1 MTVEN
6 CLLILE
12 WHSIKIVDKIIG
24 TRTWLFY
31 GVDARVMTFA
41 VRRVLCAKPGGLNL
55 LLRVFRT
62 TAKSCQMMWNLG
74 SSTWSSC
81 CLIFVNTCNEKNR
94 CIQFLMYLM
103 VWMLEFFC
111 NSSKRI
117 AFKIFIHA
125 LDWLLEFKILSVLAY
140 KTFQNKDCN
149 LAKNGWALKLEMDKN
164 AMANGKFLAGKQQW
178 LKIN

>member
-81 CLIFVNTCNEKNR
+81 CLIFVNTCNEKKSLYSIFDVPNGMDVGIFLQFIKKN
-94 CIQFLMYLM
+94 CIQDLHSCLGLASWIQDPLFLHTKL
-103 VWMLEFFC
+103 
-111 NSSKRI
+111 
-117 AFKIFIHA
+117 FKN
-125 LDWLLEFKILSVLAY
+125 KIEN
-140 KTFQNKDCN
+140 FQSYR
-149 LAKNGWALKLEMDKN
+149 AEQYW
-164 AMANGKFLAGKQQW
+164 Q
-178 LKIN
+178 